1 MEKYLIVIEKT
12 ETGYS
17 AFSPDVPGCIT
28 VADNIEGTI
37 ENMREAIELYLETIA
52 EMREEL
58 PAGKGV
64 EYHIRKGLLK
74 ESEIAEEYYLGQIE
88 VQLPEIAH

>member
-17 AFSPDVPGCIT
+17 AFSPDVTGCIT
-28 VADNIEGTI
+28 VGDSIEGTI

-52 EMREEL
+52 EMDEEF
-58 PAGKGV
+58 PPGKGV
-64 EYHIRKGLLK
+64 EYHIQKGLLK